1 MKKTLKGVIFL
12 GAAVFLFAWPA
23 PAEAKGDM
31 GVRKAEEGLQEL
43 EDARKNFGWEA
54 LKDWQKVRPFILVIA
69 GAAGLGAVIAY
80 HPFRSRGATRDE
92 LEQPKTIITYT
103 VVGALVAIVVAP
115 IPAMAFA
122 IFGIGGLMRFRTI
135 LGAAK
140 ETGRVI
146 LATVIGL
153 MCGLEF
159 WMTAIVG
166 TGLAWIVILLL
177 ESRLSMRL
185 VIRGVKGETI
195 TQTADAYAR
204 VLRGLKCHC
213 SIPRKNPSKGQVAFS
228 LQVPRNVGQEVIES
242 RCNDSI
248 PAELRGTID
257 WPED

>member
-1 MKKTLKGVIFL
+1 MRKILCGALFL
-12 GAAVFLFAWPA
+12 GAVAIFAAYPTEAEKGAA
-23 PAEAKGDM
+23 PST
-31 GVRKAEEGLQEL
+31 RKAEEGLKEL
-43 EDARKNFGWEA
+43 VQAREQFGREA
-54 LKDWQKVRPFILVIA
+54 LRDWRKIARFILVIA
-69 GAAGLGAVIAY
+69 GAAALGAVIAY
-80 HPFRSRGATRDE
+80 HPSSGRRAARDD

-103 VVGALVAIVVAP
+103 VVGSLVAIVVAP

-159 WMTAIVG
+159 WMAAILGTA
-166 TGLAWIVILLL
+166 LAWIVIFLL

-195 TQTADAYAR
+195 AQTAEAYAQI
-204 VLRGLKCHC
+204 LKGLKCRA
-213 SIPRKNPSKGQVAFS
+213 SNPRKNPSKGQVAFN
-228 LQVPRNVGQEVIES
+228 LQVPRSLGQEEIEA
-242 RCNDSI
+242 RCNEGI
-248 PAELRGTID
+248 PEELRGTMD